1 MNQEQNPSDMAK
13 LVLPNGDIDLPIVH
27 ATEGYDGVQ
36 LGALLKETGTIT
48 LDNGYVNTGSCES
61 CITYID
67 GDKGILRYRGY
78 PIEELAEKATFMEV
92 AYLLIHGHLP
102 NFTELEDFR
111 MSIKY
116 NTELDWDFRKF
127 YEAIPRWGH
136 PMPSM
141 AAAVN
146 LLSCYNQDCL
156 DPHNPG
162 EVEKATRVL
171 LGQVPMLTADIYR
184 HLHGM
189 APMYPRHEYTLV
201 ENFLRMMFGSPS
213 QEYELD
219 PELVHTMEVLL
230 ILHAD
235 HEQNC
240 STSTVRMVG
249 SSKANLFVSVA
260 AGIDALY
267 GPLHGG
273 ANQAVL
279 EMLEGIRDSGGD
291 AHDYMERVKNKE
303 DGVRLMGFGHRV
315 YKNYD
320 PRAAIVKK
328 HAHRV
333 IDVLGG
339 DELLDIALAL
349 EDKALA
355 DDYFV
360 ERRLYPNVDFY
371 TGLIYRAMGFP
382 TQMFTP
388 LFVFGRLPGW
398 IAQWREQNS
407 NPHSKIGRPRH
418 FGHRVYKN
426 YDPRAAIVK
435 KHAHRVI
442 DVLGGDE
449 LLDIALALEDKAL
462 ADDYF
467 VERRLYPNVDFYT
480 GLIYRAMGFP
490 TQMFTPLFVFGRL
503 PGWIAQWRE
512 QNSNP
517 HSKIGRPRQVYKGET
532 ERAYVPLEDRQ

>member
-1 MNQEQNPSDMAK
+1 MAK

-67 GDKGILRYRGY
+67 GDKGILRYGGY

-407 NPHSKIGRPRH
+407 NPHSKIGRPR
-418 FGHRVYKN
+418 
-426 YDPRAAIVK
+426 
-435 KHAHRVI
+435 
-442 DVLGGDE
+442 
-449 LLDIALALEDKAL
+449 
-462 ADDYF
+462 
-467 VERRLYPNVDFYT
+467 
-480 GLIYRAMGFP
+480 
-490 TQMFTPLFVFGRL
+490 
-503 PGWIAQWRE
+503 
-512 QNSNP
+512 
-517 HSKIGRPRQVYKGET
+517 QVYKGET